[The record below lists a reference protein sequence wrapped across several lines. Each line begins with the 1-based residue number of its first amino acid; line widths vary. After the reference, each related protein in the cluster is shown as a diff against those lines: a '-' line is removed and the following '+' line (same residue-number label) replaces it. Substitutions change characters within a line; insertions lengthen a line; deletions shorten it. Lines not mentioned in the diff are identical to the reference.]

1 MQIEVYVDI
10 LFLINF
16 IMVYFIFFIVNKLI
30 KSKISLKRL
39 AFSSFFA
46 TLLYILTIIFIP
58 FSNILSIFIVS
69 FIFIISIIIG
79 FKPKTI
85 KYFFK
90 IFLLVN
96 ITSFCIGGGSIALFY
111 YINLNSVLNNLL
123 DFTIQHFPLKI
134 LIISIIS
141 TYIIIKLFLSWYKK
155 IFIKKQSFYN
165 ITLYKNN
172 TNVSLNALLDTGNN
186 LKEPITKKPVIIA
199 EFIAIKPI
207 LPEKL
212 KIIFYEKQEDDLNKL
227 LTLDNTADIRF
238 IPFKSIGKKSGLLIG
253 IKIDKLE
260 IHTENKIILKDAIVA
275 ISNFNLSNDN
285 FYNALLNPELLNC
298 Y

>member
-30 KSKISLKRL
+30 KNKISLKRL

-58 FSNILSIFIVS
+58 FSNILSIFIIS

-85 KYFFK
+85 KHFFK

-96 ITSFCIGGGSIALFY
+96 IVAFCIGGGSIALFY
-111 YINLNSVLNNLL
+111 YINLNNVLNNIL
-123 DFTIQHFPLKI
+123 DFTIKHFPLKI
-134 LIISIIS
+134 LIISIMS
-141 TYIIIKLFLSWYKK
+141 TYIIIKLFLSWYKR

-238 IPFKSIGKKSGLLIG
+238 IPFKSIGKKNGLLIG

>member
-85 KYFFK
+85 NYFFK

>member
-141 TYIIIKLFLSWYKK
+141 AYIIIKLFLSWYKK

>member
-69 FIFIISIIIG
+69 LIFIISIIIG

>member
-69 FIFIISIIIG
+69 LIFIISIIIG

-212 KIIFYEKQEDDLNKL
+212 KIIFYENQEDDLNKL